1 MASHWA
7 TSSSSYG
14 AFYSDPNLSP
24 LKPAREPESTNLPS
38 DDSNLVHVPKG
49 ITTTEEAAARE
60 EFLAAYGTEHE
71 GKDTESNVV
80 GMKGGL
86 TTTSDAAAREEFL
99 AAYGTEHVGRDT
111 QDNLGPGMVPTAE
124 AAAGLAFADY
134 YGDQHVGKDTASQ
147 LVGTERG
154 FIAKE

>member
-60 EFLAAYGTEHE
+60 VVSIAVAKFLNANDGDTTIRMTPTEV
-71 GKDTESNVV
+71 S
-80 GMKGGL
+80 
-86 TTTSDAAAREEFL
+86 
-99 AAYGTEHVGRDT
+99 
-111 QDNLGPGMVPTAE
+111 
-124 AAAGLAFADY
+124 
-134 YGDQHVGKDTASQ
+134 
-147 LVGTERG
+147 
-154 FIAKE
+154 